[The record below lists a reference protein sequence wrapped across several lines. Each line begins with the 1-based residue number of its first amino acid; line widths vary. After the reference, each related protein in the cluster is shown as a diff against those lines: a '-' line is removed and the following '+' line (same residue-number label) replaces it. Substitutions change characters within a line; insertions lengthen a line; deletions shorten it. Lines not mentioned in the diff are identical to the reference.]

1 MHIEKGSK
9 AVHYEAGPDMT
20 PLVDVV
26 MVLLI
31 FLMMAG
37 KFGGQIKYLVSEM
50 PITQTGPSAA
60 PADPTK
66 IPKQD
71 IVLNVTSPAGAV
83 DTFRAFYGR
92 AVNADNEETLTAQL
106 KKLLEEQLAAGTKLE
121 DIQLFI
127 KPTRNVIYS
136 NVVRVYAAAGR
147 AGFTNIGFQ
156 TADG

>member
-1 MHIEKGSK
+1 
-9 AVHYEAGPDMT
+9 MT

-37 KFGGQIKYLVSEM
+37 KFGGQIKYLVSDM
-50 PITQTGPSAA
+50 PITQVSQNPA
-60 PADPTK
+60 PADPTQ

-71 IVLNVTSPAGAV
+71 IVLNVTTPTGAV

-92 AVNADNEETLTAQL
+92 TVNADSEEALASQL
-106 KKLLEEQLAAGTKLE
+106 KTLLTEQTASGTKVE

-127 KPTRNVIYS
+127 KPTRNVIYR
-136 NVVRVYAAAGR
+136 NIVRVYTAAGR

>member
-1 MHIEKGSK
+1 MHVEKGSK
-9 AVHYEAGPDMT
+9 AVHYESGPDMT

-37 KFGGQIKYLVSEM
+37 KFGGQIKYLVSDM

-60 PADPTK
+60 PADPTQ

-71 IVLNVTSPAGAV
+71 IVLNVTSPTGAV
-83 DTFRAFYGR
+83 DTFRAFYGN
-92 AVNADNEETLTAQL
+92 AVNADSEEALAGQL
-106 KKLLEEQLAAGTKLE
+106 KKLIDEKLAAGTKPE

-136 NVVRVYAAAGR
+136 NIVRVYTAAGR
-147 AGFTNIGFQ
+147 AGLTNIGFQ
-156 TADG
+156 TADR